1 MASRN
6 ASSISVSRSPPKVD
20 GGDCKKREEGE
31 QANFGIIS
39 STIDRLKKEVQAN
52 RSMHVKEKIESNAT
66 HLKACTAYLQ
76 SLADTRQVSNA
87 TEQGG
92 TKNMF
97 TLRIESAHC
106 KLSDSDL
113 MLGDKDNVNC
123 QEEGSSASS
132 TVIYGSSSGCK
143 SIVRAIKIP
152 FVERIPPY
160 TAWIFL
166 DRNQRMADDQSVVG
180 RRRIYYDKC
189 GNEALVCSDSEE
201 EVAEEEDERH
211 EFTEG
216 DDFVLRMTIQ
226 EHGQSEAVFSSLGQ
240 YIEAKPSELEA
251 RNIFLMEQDKKKQVK
266 NFETPAAT
274 AENIASS
281 DDILLG
287 KDLNAAL
294 DSFDNLFCRRCLVF
308 DCRLH
313 GCSQGL
319 VLPSEKQSPWSNPE
333 EDNKRPCG
341 SQCYL
346 LALKA
351 TENIAVADSSTP
363 DVCEVTPLLRSTKD
377 FFMECS
383 PKEGSGANSSCTGV
397 KRLTTVM
404 AEGACSGEDVTTES
418 NQADANARKE
428 ASTLQHTEFSRRGKR
443 QIKHG
448 GISRKDY
455 KRTAKEVLVS
465 MRKRQKTI
473 AVSDMDTI
481 VRGNTPPSDVNFSS
495 NTRCSDSSKIK
506 NSQKKLFRTI
516 SVAKRSRKQDL
527 SNMDDDHA
535 HDIKKEDEG
544 TETRSVND
552 VSVESHGKQCTY
564 SKDAKVEISADKHWD
579 NGWSALEK
587 SLYLKGIEIF
597 GKNSCLISRNLL
609 SGVKT
614 CSEIAK
620 YMSHSGSVLQYG
632 DVRNLRSDGS
642 GKADCIDT
650 NEIEVRTRSRFWRRR
665 GRVRRLKYTW
675 KSAGHPSI
683 RKRMADGKGQPC
695 KQYTPCGCQLTC
707 GKQCACLRGG
717 TCCEKYCGCS
727 KSCKNRF
734 RGCHCAKSQCRSR
747 QCPCFA
753 AGRECDPDVCRNCW
767 VSCGD
772 GSFGVPPQRGD
783 NYECRNMKLLLKQQQ
798 RVVLGKSDVAGWGA
812 FLRNPV
818 NKHDYLGEYTGEL
831 ISHKEADKRGKIYDR
846 EDSSFLFNLNDQ
858 FVLDAYRK
866 GDKLKFA
873 NHSPNPNCYAKVI
886 MVAGDHRVG
895 IFAKER
901 IGAGE
906 ELFYDYRYE
915 PDRAPVWAKKPEGSN
930 TRRDETLSSHGRA
943 KKNCLKLILLLLT
956 DIAP

>member
-1 MASRN
+1 MTSRN
-6 ASSISVSRSPPKVD
+6 TSSMSVSRSSPKVD
-20 GGDCKKREEGE
+20 GGDCKKIEEGE
-31 QANFGIIS
+31 QINQYVAIVT
-39 STIDRLKKEVQAN
+39 STIDQLKTQVQAN
-52 RSMHVKEKIESNAT
+52 RSMHVKEKIESNAIQ
-66 HLKACTAYLQ
+66 LKACTAYLQ
-76 SLADTRQVSNA
+76 SLADTRQVPNA
-87 TEQGG
+87 IEKDGN
-92 TKNMF
+92 KDMF

-106 KLSDSDL
+106 KLSDSDH
-113 MLGDKDNVNC
+113 MLGDKENVNC

-132 TVIYGSSSGCK
+132 TIIYASSSGCK
-143 SIVRAIKIP
+143 SIVRAIKLP

-160 TAWIFL
+160 TTWIFL

-201 EVAEEEDERH
+201 EVAEEEDDRH

-226 EHGQSEAVFSSLGQ
+226 EHGQSQAVFTSLGQ
-240 YIEAKPSELEA
+240 CIEAKPSELEA
-251 RNIFLMEQDKKKQVK
+251 RYIFLTEQDKKKQVK
-266 NFETPAAT
+266 NSETAAAT

-281 DDILLG
+281 DDIFLG
-287 KDLNAAL
+287 KDLDAAL

-333 EDNKRPCG
+333 EDNKTPCG
-341 SQCYL
+341 IHCYL

-351 TENIAVADSSTP
+351 TENITVADSSTP
-363 DVCEVTPLLRSTKD
+363 DACEVMPLRGTRKD
-377 FFMECS
+377 IFMECF

-397 KRLTTVM
+397 KRPTTVM
-404 AEGACSGEDVTTES
+404 TEGACSGEEVTAES
-418 NQADANARKE
+418 NQGDSNAGKE
-428 ASTLQHTEFSRRGKR
+428 ASTLQHAEVSRRGKR
-443 QIKHG
+443 RIKRG

-481 VRGNTPPSDVNFSS
+481 VSGSTPPSDVNFSS
-495 NTRCSDSSKIK
+495 NTRCSDSSKSKI
-506 NSQKKLFRTI
+506 SQKKLFRTI
-516 SVAKRSRKQDL
+516 SVTKRSRKQDL
-527 SNMDDDHA
+527 SNIDDDQA
-535 HDIKKEDEG
+535 HDIKEEDEEG
-544 TETRSVND
+544 DETRSVND
-552 VSVESHGKQCTY
+552 IQFVSVEKHGKRGTY
-564 SKDAKVEISADKHWD
+564 NKDTKVEISADKHWD

-587 SLYLKGIEIF
+587 GLYFKGIEIF

-609 SGVKT
+609 SGLKT
-614 CSEIAK
+614 CSEVAE
-620 YMSHSGSVLQYG
+620 YMSRNGSILQYG
-632 DVRNLRSDGS
+632 DLRTLRSDGS
-642 GKADCIDT
+642 GKADCMDT
-650 NEIEVRTRSRFWRRR
+650 LEIEVRTRSRFWRRR

-798 RVVLGKSDVAGWGA
+798 RVLLGKSDVAGWGA

-901 IGAGE
+901 IAAGE

-930 TRRDETLSSHGRA
+930 SRRDETLASHGRA
-943 KKNCLKLILLLLT
+943 KK
-956 DIAP
+956 IA